1 MKKLSLV
8 VFLLLFTLNPC
19 LGADINS
26 DLFDAALNGYIYNV
40 KELIDRG
47 ADVNSKNKEWQTPL
61 MGAANYGAT
70 DSSISSNKYNSET
83 QLQIATCA
91 LFLEIANSDD
101 DFSIEEKDFI
111 EKTMREEFNL
121 DDELV
126 TELLTLATQQTDESV
141 SLYEFTDVINKSYG
155 RDEKLIIIKNLWQLV
170 FADGTLDKY
179 EEYFMRTISKNLHLE
194 HSDMIAAK
202 LEAKGKYNK

>member
-1 MKKLSLV
+1 M
-8 VFLLLFTLNPC
+8 
-19 LGADINS
+19 LGFIKN
-26 DLFDAALNGYIYNV
+26 
-40 KELIDRG
+40 LI
-47 ADVNSKNKEWQTPL
+47 L
-61 MGAANYGAT
+61 NYGAT

>member
-1 MKKLSLV
+1 M
-8 VFLLLFTLNPC
+8 
-19 LGADINS
+19 LGFIKN
-26 DLFDAALNGYIYNV
+26 
-40 KELIDRG
+40 LIS
-47 ADVNSKNKEWQTPL
+47 NN
-61 MGAANYGAT
+61 
-70 DSSISSNKYNSET
+70 DSSSNNAVTNRYSTET

-101 DFSIEEKDFI
+101 DFSIEEKVFI

-126 TELLTLATQQTDESV
+126 MELLTLAKQQTDESV
-141 SLYEFTDVINKSYG
+141 SLYEFTDIINKSFS
-155 RDEKLIIIKNLWQLV
+155 RDEKLIILKNLWRLV

-202 LEAKGKYNK
+202 LAAKDEMNNNF

>member
-1 MKKLSLV
+1 M
-8 VFLLLFTLNPC
+8 
-19 LGADINS
+19 LGFIKN
-26 DLFDAALNGYIYNV
+26 
-40 KELIDRG
+40 LISNNDTT
-47 ADVNSKNKEWQTPL
+47 SNKV
-61 MGAANYGAT
+61 
-70 DSSISSNKYNSET
+70 SNKYNSET

-101 DFSIEEKDFI
+101 NFSIEEKVFI

-126 TELLTLATQQTDESV
+126 TELLALATQQTDESV
-141 SLYEFTDVINKSYG
+141 SLYEFTDVINKSFG

-170 FADGTLDKY
+170 FADGELDKY

-194 HSDMIAAK
+194 HSDMIATK
-202 LEAKGKYNK
+202 LEAKEELNK